1 MRLFASPEFFIL
13 MLLAMVG
20 VGYFMMLI
28 SKKKPRKKPRNPYRR
43 GNERND
49 QP

>member
-1 MRLFASPEFFIL
+1 MRFFANPEFIVL